1 MAKLFLFMLR
11 SGQVCLVM
19 HKEIASMAKLWLKI
33 PGYDLVTA
41 SFARYGPAMPNYAKN
56 WPIHTYLYIALAI
69 LCPIMPK

>member
-1 MAKLFLFMLR
+1 MLR

-19 HKEIASMAKLWLKI
+19 HKDIASMAKLWLKI

-56 WPIHTYLYIALAI
+56 WPIHT
-69 LCPIMPK
+69 